1 MKSRNFVLGETFE
14 KFLAAIAIIVAIV
27 ISGGA
32 GYSFSNGRIS
42 TTTLPVTETTTHNA
56 TQAIVQLS
64 TVTTSVTNTS
74 QIQDLQQQIA
84 TLMNSSTL
92 GQWKLG
98 LIQKLDNVGV
108 DVFYT
113 NQTWTVSPNSNLTIT
128 QQVTDHNGTLYFSYA
143 SCRNSGDSSSFV
155 NGQYQLSILLNSRG
169 VGAIGS
175 DYGPIPANSSSYSV
189 ILTNIGPQS
198 VTCTGSLAFVFT
210 TA

>member
-1 MKSRNFVLGETFE
+1 MKNS
-14 KFLAAIAIIVAIV
+14 LAAIAIIVAIV

-84 TLMNSSTL
+84 TLMNSSTI

-128 QQVTDHNGTLYFSYA
+128 QQVTDHNG
-143 SCRNSGDSSSFV
+143 
-155 NGQYQLSILLNSRG
+155 IL
-169 VGAIGS
+169 V
-175 DYGPIPANSSSYSV
+175 
-189 ILTNIGPQS
+189 
-198 VTCTGSLAFVFT
+198 C
-210 TA
+210 